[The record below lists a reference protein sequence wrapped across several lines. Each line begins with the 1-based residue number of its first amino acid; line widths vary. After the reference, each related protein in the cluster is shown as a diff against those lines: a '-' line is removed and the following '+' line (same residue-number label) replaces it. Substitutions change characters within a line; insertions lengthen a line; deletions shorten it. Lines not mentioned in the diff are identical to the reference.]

1 MKLNS
6 LSLFKEQ
13 KAMKEL
19 EKKKKLVKA
28 KIENNKKK
36 K

>member
-1 MKLNS
+1 MGLNS
-6 LSLFKEQ
+6 KILFQEQ

-19 EKKKKLVKA
+19 EKKKKLSKA